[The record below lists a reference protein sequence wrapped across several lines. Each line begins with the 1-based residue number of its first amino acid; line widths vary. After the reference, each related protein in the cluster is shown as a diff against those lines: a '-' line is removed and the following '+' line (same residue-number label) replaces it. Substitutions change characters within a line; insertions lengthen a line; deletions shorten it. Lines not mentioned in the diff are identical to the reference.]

1 MLRRLFY
8 FFVPLPGV
16 YPGAIPVEQKSHFRG
31 VEQIKKEEGQIK
43 RDVEHMKKKVIK
55 RT

>member
-16 YPGAIPVEQKSHFRG
+16 YPGAIPVEHFRG
-31 VEQIKKEEGQIK
+31 VESFQG
-43 RDVEHMKKKVIK
+43 RRAD
-55 RT
+55 